1 MIEIKI
7 IFNIFLVIMIFYLL
21 YEFYNRNKYVVSD
34 NVVKRRKLR
43 RRKKVQFKTEE
54 SDKDNV
60 QKDIKEN
67 FAGKI
72 ETPSVLPANEYT
84 TYNNTPNFTS
94 NVEDLR
100 KFYNYTQYAGLEK
113 LPERDYDPMNGYM
126 KNAQIIDEV
135 SKQPSYLSNG
145 SNGKTL
151 KRDYWQYNDEM
162 AMCGG
167 DMNGIVGYDTLD
179 SGYAIYDEN
188 NMKIKKVSEKDDLR
202 MGMGVPQQEASKY
215 NMSQP

>member
-43 RRKKVQFKTEE
+43 RSKKVQFKTEE

-67 FAGKI
+67 FADKTDI
-72 ETPSVLPANEYT
+72 PSVLPANEYT

-135 SKQPSYLSNG
+135 SKQPSYFSNG

>member
-7 IFNIFLVIMIFYLL
+7 IFNIFLVIMILYLL

-67 FAGKI
+67 FACKTD
-72 ETPSVLPANEYT
+72 TPSVLPANEYT

-113 LPERDYDPMNGYM
+113 LPEKDYDPMNGYM

-135 SKQPSYLSNG
+135 SKQPSYFSNG